1 MVNPAISIQNL
12 NGELAS
18 INSKF
23 DLVSVVNESLNT
35 VSQYASSVETKLGTQ
50 IGQVVGGFQSL
61 TQELDNIVPTA
72 ANAVTGVAGALTN
85 PVETVG
91 MALSSFS
98 QLSNLLN
105 NPLENSAGVTNKG
118 LALLTENPP
127 GMEIRKSTSNQNTA
141 LQALTEDT
149 VDGGFLEFTVTAATP
164 EAIANTLQSIT
175 SYPAN
180 IISSAV
186 ETLAAGI
193 VGAQNL
199 ISSVIGS
206 VLKGVNTFFGFID
219 KVTGFIS
226 NAIQTLTQGLTGIVN
241 NLIEAVVAPFQ
252 SVINTVV
259 SAVVIPIELTLNIK
273 SLIETGFTSQAAE
286 LLSPFSDLGVLD
298 IEAQLLNIPTTLGN
312 MIENTAAQF
321 LITTPFNTIGSS
333 NGS

>member
-1 MVNPAISIQNL
+1 MANPAISIQNL
-12 NGELAS
+12 NGELAN

-61 TQELDNIVPTA
+61 TQELDNIIPSA
-72 ANAVTGVAGALTN
+72 ANAVSSVAQALIA

-91 MALSSFS
+91 MALSSFG
-98 QLSNLLN
+98 QLSSLLN

-127 GMEIRKSTSNQNTA
+127 GMEIRKSTSNQNSA
-141 LQALTEDT
+141 LQALTEDDS
-149 VDGGFLEFTVTAATP
+149 VDGGFLEFAVTAATP

-175 SYPAN
+175 EYPASV
-180 IISSAV
+180 ISSAV

-193 VGAQNL
+193 VGATNL

-206 VLKGVNTFFGFID
+206 VLKGVNTFLGFID
-219 KVTGFIS
+219 KVTGFVN

-259 SAVVIPIELTLNIK
+259 AAVVIPIELTLNIK

-286 LLSPFSDLGVLD
+286 LLSPFSDLGVID
-298 IEAQLLNIPTTLGN
+298 IETQLLGIPTNLGS
-312 MIENTAAQF
+312 MIENTAAEF
-321 LITTPFNTIGSS
+321 LITTPFNIIGSS
-333 NGS
+333 NG